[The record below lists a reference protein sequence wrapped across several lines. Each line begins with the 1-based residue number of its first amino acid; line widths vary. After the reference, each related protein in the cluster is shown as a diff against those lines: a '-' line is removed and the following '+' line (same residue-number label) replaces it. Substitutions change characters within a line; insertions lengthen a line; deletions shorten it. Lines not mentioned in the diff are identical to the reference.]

1 MQIVV
6 VCVSDVDSVDTAS
19 DADCEQSDEE
29 DGGNAKAT
37 TRSLATVIS
46 GILRKKPTKH
56 KVILAKA
63 KTDKCI
69 LLAKHKG
76 TGLDADGE
84 DGTTAKRIRKTG
96 DATLTDTSVY
106 DQREERLKVCY
117 VLMLLWKL

>member
-1 MQIVV
+1 
-6 VCVSDVDSVDTAS
+6 
-19 DADCEQSDEE
+19 
-29 DGGNAKAT
+29 
-37 TRSLATVIS
+37 VIS

-69 LLAKHKG
+69 LLAKHKA
-76 TGLDADGE
+76 TELDADGE
-84 DGTTAKRIRKTG
+84 DDTTTKRIRKTG
-96 DATLTDTSVY
+96 DATLTDNSVY